1 MKSNSCICP
10 ICGKPIQDYHSQD
23 IICPACNTDLSIYR
37 TIDDIPENKSWKGW
51 LYIAIVAFVATIA
64 VAIIL
69 IVSSSKNSNR
79 IEQLEAEKSEL
90 IVTNIQLTDSI
101 NIISAIENETLQAY
115 PYVIRRGDSFWSIS
129 LKFFGTGTHAKQIA
143 IDNNVTLES
152 TLVIGDTLL
161 IKY

>member
-23 IICPACNTDLSIYR
+23 VICPACNTDLSIYR
-37 TIDDIPENKSWKGW
+37 TISDIPENKSWKGW
-51 LYIAIVAFVATIA
+51 LYMAIVAVVATIA
-64 VAIIL
+64 VAIIFF
-69 IVSSSKNSNR
+69 VSSSKNSDR

-90 IVTNIQLTDSI
+90 IVSNIQLTDSI
-101 NIISAIENETLQAY
+101 NVMSTKEETIQAY